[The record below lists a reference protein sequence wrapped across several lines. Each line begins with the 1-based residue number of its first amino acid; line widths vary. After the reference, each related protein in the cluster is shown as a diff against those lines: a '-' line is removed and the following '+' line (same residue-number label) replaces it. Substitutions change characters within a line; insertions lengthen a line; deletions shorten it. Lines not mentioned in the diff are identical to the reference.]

1 MLKKKTEAARLQ
13 VPAVDINQEE
23 ALKLAKEMNISKETA
38 LTVILSKKALIE
50 ANKKADLAIEKAD
63 KFFTEAI
70 KFANEAAEAA
80 NAKLLSI
87 QKQRLSQQPQK
98 SLPLKQPDAVQEVSR

>member
-1 MLKKKTEAARLQ
+1 MLKKKAETPRQPQALN
-13 VPAVDINQEE
+13 INEEE

-38 LTVILSKKALIE
+38 LTVVLAKKASIE
-50 ANKKADLAIEKAD
+50 ANKKADLAVEKAD

-70 KFANEAAEAA
+70 KSANAAAEAA

-87 QKQRLSQQPQK
+87 QKQRLSQPPQK
-98 SLPLKQPDAVQEVSR
+98 SLPLKRPDDVQEVSR